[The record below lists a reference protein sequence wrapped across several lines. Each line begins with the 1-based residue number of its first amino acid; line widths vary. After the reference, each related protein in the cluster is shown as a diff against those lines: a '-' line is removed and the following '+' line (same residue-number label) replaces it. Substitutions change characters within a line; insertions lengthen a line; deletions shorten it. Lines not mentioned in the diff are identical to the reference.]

1 MVEGIVGDDRYEEAA
16 VNVPNRGYIPQLP
29 EWIVVEIPGAIDGK
43 GVHGIRLDAMPRGF
57 AGLLANQVAVH
68 DLTAQ
73 AVIESSKS
81 LVAQALLVDPT
92 VDRADP
98 VVPLI
103 EAMIELQ
110 SEFLGYLR

>member
-1 MVEGIVGDDRYEEAA
+1 
-16 VNVPNRGYIPQLP
+16 
-29 EWIVVEIPGAIDGK
+29 
-43 GVHGIRLDAMPRGF
+43 MPRGF

-73 AVIESSKS
+73 AVIEGSKS

-92 VDRADP
+92 VDRAGP
-98 VVPLI
+98 VEPLI

-110 SEFLGYLR
+110 PEFLGYLR